1 MTGARALPR
10 GDDRER
16 TMMGKPTLKQLMEMT
31 QLSRATIDRALNNR
45 PGVHPRTR
53 SAVDAA
59 LRQFD
64 SDTSGRPEASVGQ
77 RSHVFRLLAQA
88 GDAFTEEL
96 TRSAAGLEAEFA
108 ALEVRLEVESCVG
121 ASDDEVAA
129 RVRTATSEAD
139 GIAIICT
146 NTVATAA
153 ALRKCMAAGKPVV
166 TLITDVDA
174 DARHTYVGVNN
185 RAAGQ
190 SAAFLIGRHLQ
201 AHTSPDVAVV
211 VATFSYTCHEDR
223 EIGFRS
229 LLRQRFPNVNLVE
242 VIKGADSGAA
252 TYEATTRFLKE
263 HGKLDAI
270 YNVAGGNEG
279 LAAALR
285 EHDLVGRT
293 VYITHEVNRI
303 TEPLVRS
310 DTIDYLLTQDLRLL
324 LRTAVEHLRVAR
336 AGSSVPAQA
345 IIPIETYSRYSL
357 Y

>member
-1 MTGARALPR
+1 MK
-10 GDDRER
+10 
-16 TMMGKPTLKQLMEMT
+16 GKPTLKQLMEMT

-59 LRQFD
+59 LRQLGAG
-64 SDTSGRPEASVGQ
+64 SAARLEGAVAERAYT
-77 RSHVFRLLAQA
+77 FRLLAQA

-96 TRSAAGLEAEFA
+96 TRCAVALEAEFA
-108 ALEVRLEVESCVG
+108 ASSTRLEVVNCVG
-121 ASDDEVAA
+121 VPDQEVAA
-129 RVRTATSEAD
+129 QVNEAAEADGPDAPD

-146 NTVATAA
+146 NTAATTA
-153 ALRKCMAAGKPVV
+153 ALRKCKAAGKSVV

-229 LLRQRFPNVNLVE
+229 LIRQRFPNVNLIE

-252 TYEATTRFLKE
+252 TYEATRRFLAE
-263 HGKLDAI
+263 HGKLDGI

-285 EHDLVGRT
+285 EYDLAGRT
-293 VYITHEVNRI
+293 IYVTHEVNRV
-303 TEPLVRS
+303 TEPLLRA
-310 DTIDYLLTQDLRLL
+310 DAIDYLLTQDLRLM
-324 LRTAVEHLRVAR
+324 LRTAVEHLRNACESQV
-336 AGSSVPAQA
+336 VPSQA

-357 Y
+357 

>member
-1 MTGARALPR
+1 MMLARVGPR
-10 GDDRER
+10 YDDWES
-16 TMMGKPTLKQLMEMT
+16 TMQRKPTLKQLMEIT

-53 SAVDAA
+53 SAIDAA
-59 LRQFD
+59 LRQLA
-64 SDTSGRPEASVGQ
+64 SDVPARSSMPAGQ
-77 RSHVFRLLAQA
+77 RKHHFRLLAQA

-96 TRSAAGLEAEFA
+96 IRKAAELEAEFSA
-108 ALEVRLEVESCVG
+108 SGTCLEVESCVG
-121 ASDDEVAA
+121 ASDEEVAA
-129 RVRTATSEAD
+129 KVGKAADEVD

-146 NTVATAA
+146 NTAATTA
-153 ALRKCMAAGKPVV
+153 ALRKCMAAGKSVV

-174 DARHTYVGVNN
+174 DARHAYVGVNN

-190 SAAFLIGRHLQ
+190 AAAFLIGRHLQ

-252 TYEATTRFLKE
+252 TYEATKRFLQE

-285 EHDLVGRT
+285 EHGLVGRT

-303 TEPLVRS
+303 TEPLLRS

-324 LRTAVEHLRVAR
+324 LRTAVERLRAAGEGIAAR
-336 AGSSVPAQA
+336 GQS

>member
-1 MTGARALPR
+1 MK
-10 GDDRER
+10 D
-16 TMMGKPTLKQLMEMT
+16 KPTLKQLMEIT

-59 LRQFD
+59 IRQLHERAE
-64 SDTSGRPEASVGQ
+64 SPRQPA
-77 RSHVFRLLAQA
+77 RARHVAYRIRLLAQA
-88 GDAFTEEL
+88 GDAFTDEL
-96 TRSAAGLEAEFA
+96 TRAAQSLETELADSGVQ
-108 ALEVRLEVESCVG
+108 LEVVSCVG
-121 ASDDEVAA
+121 ISDSEVAE
-129 RVRTATSEAD
+129 RVRELSADVD
-139 GIAIICT
+139 GIGIICT
-146 NTVATAA
+146 NTPATVA
-153 ALRKCMAAGKPVV
+153 ALRDCVAAGKAVV

-190 SAAFLIGRHLQ
+190 AAAFLVGRHLE
-201 AHTSPDVAVV
+201 TRPSPSVAVV

-229 LLRQRFPNVNLVE
+229 LLRQRFPHVNLLE

-252 TYEATTRFLKE
+252 TYEATRRFME
-263 HGKLDAI
+263 QHGPLDGI

-285 EHDLVGRT
+285 EKHLAGKTLYV
-293 VYITHEVNRI
+293 THEVNRV
-303 TEPLVRS
+303 TEPLLRS
-310 DTIDYLLTQDLRLL
+310 DVIDYLLTQDLKLL
-324 LRTAVEHLRVAR
+324 LKTAVENLTAVSDGLQA
-336 AGSSVPAQA
+336 PAQA

>member
-1 MTGARALPR
+1 MPARAMPR
-10 GDDRER
+10 CDNQDRA
-16 TMMGKPTLKQLMEMT
+16 TMGKPTLKQLMEIT

-59 LRQFD
+59 LRQLD
-64 SDTSGRPEASVGQ
+64 CEPPLRPVSPVGQ
-77 RSHVFRLLAQA
+77 RSYVFRLLAQA

-96 TRSAAGLEAEFA
+96 ARSAAELEAEFA
-108 ALEVRLEVESCVG
+108 ASGVRLEVESCVG
-121 ASDDEVAA
+121 APDDEVAA
-129 RVRTATSEAD
+129 RVYRAADETD

-146 NTVATAA
+146 NTAATTA
-153 ALRKCMAAGKPVV
+153 ALRGCMAAGKPVV

-201 AHTSPDVAVV
+201 AHTAPDVAVV

-252 TYEATTRFLKE
+252 TYEATVRFLQG
-263 HGKLDAI
+263 HGKLDAV

-293 VYITHEVNRI
+293 VYVTHEVNRI
-303 TEPLVRS
+303 TEPLLRS

-324 LRTAVEHLRVAR
+324 LRTAMEHLRTAR
-336 AGSSVPAQA
+336 AGGGVPAQA
-345 IIPIETYSRYSL
+345 TIPIETYSRYSL

>member
-1 MTGARALPR
+1 MK
-10 GDDRER
+10 D
-16 TMMGKPTLKQLMEMT
+16 KPTLKQLMEIT
-31 QLSRATIDRALNNR
+31 QLSRATIDRALNDR

-53 SAVDAA
+53 SAVEAA
-59 LRQFD
+59 LRQL
-64 SDTSGRPEASVGQ
+64 SSGSPA
-77 RSHVFRLLAQA
+77 RSSTHARQNTYDFRLLAQA
-88 GDAFTEEL
+88 GDAFTDEL
-96 TRSAAGLEAEFA
+96 TRTAAELEPEFA
-108 ALEVRLEVESCVG
+108 ASGAKLAIVRCVG
-121 ASDDEVAA
+121 ASDDEVAT
-129 RVRTATSEAD
+129 RVRSATSEAD
-139 GIAIICT
+139 GIGIICT
-146 NTVATAA
+146 NTPTITA
-153 ALRKCMAAGKPVV
+153 ALRESMAAGKSVV

-174 DARHTYVGVNN
+174 DARHVYAGVNN

-201 AHTSPDVAVV
+201 AHASPDVAVV

-252 TYEATTRFLKE
+252 TYEATMRFLDE
-263 HGKLDAI
+263 HEKLDGI

-285 EHDLVGRT
+285 ERNLMGRT
-293 VYITHEVNRI
+293 IYVTHEVNRV
-303 TEPLVRS
+303 TEPLLRS
-310 DTIDYLLTQDLRLL
+310 DAIDYLLTQDLRLL
-324 LRTAVEHLRVAR
+324 LRTAVGHLVSAR
-336 AGSSVPAQA
+336 EGRLVPAQT

>member
-1 MTGARALPR
+1 MK
-10 GDDRER
+10 D
-16 TMMGKPTLKQLMEMT
+16 KPTLKQLMEIT
-31 QLSRATIDRALNNR
+31 QLSRATIDRALNDR

-53 SAVDAA
+53 SAVEAA
-59 LRQFD
+59 LRQLA
-64 SDTSGRPEASVGQ
+64 SGSPA
-77 RSHVFRLLAQA
+77 RSSTRVRQSAYDFRVLAQA
-88 GDAFTEEL
+88 GDAFTDEL
-96 TRSAAGLEAEFA
+96 TRTAADLEAEFA
-108 ALEVRLEVESCVG
+108 ASGVNLAVVPCVG

-129 RVRTATSEAD
+129 RVREAAVETD
-139 GIAIICT
+139 GIGIICT
-146 NTVATAA
+146 NTATTTA
-153 ALRKCMAAGKPVV
+153 ALRECMTAGKPVV

-201 AHTSPDVAVV
+201 THASPDVAVV

-229 LLRQRFPNVNLVE
+229 LLRHRFPNVNLVE

-252 TYEATTRFLKE
+252 TYEATMRFLDE
-263 HGKLDAI
+263 HEKLDAI

-279 LAAALR
+279 LAAALHER
-285 EHDLVGRT
+285 HLTGRT
-293 VYITHEVNRI
+293 IYVSHEVNRV
-303 TEPLVRS
+303 TEPLLRS
-310 DTIDYLLTQDLRLL
+310 DAIDYLLTQDLRLL
-324 LRTAVEHLRVAR
+324 LRTAVEHLKSAR
-336 AGSSVPAQA
+336 EGRAVPAQA